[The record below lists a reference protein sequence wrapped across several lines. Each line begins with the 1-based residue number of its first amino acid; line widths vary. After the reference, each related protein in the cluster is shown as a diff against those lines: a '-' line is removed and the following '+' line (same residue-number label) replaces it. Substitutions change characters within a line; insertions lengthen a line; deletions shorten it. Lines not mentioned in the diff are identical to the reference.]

1 MILVQP
7 GDEAISGY
15 TDENQFPKLE
25 SLGKQFLVT
34 NV

>member
-7 GDEAISGY
+7 RDEAISCH

>member
-1 MILVQP
+1 MILVQL

-25 SLGKQFLVT
+25 SLGEQFLVT